1 MDVFSLCLEGVALAG
16 QAALHIGFAGRLT
29 GKRPRPWHFAVYLA
43 LLAAVELACRAL
55 LPGAVLTPMGL
66 GMLALCGVSRVGLRN
81 RRGASWLAAVLAFCI
96 TQLSFGLVNSVEA
109 AVFPYFLGKPA
120 LYPLVAAA
128 LVASLA
134 LCAGCC
140 AAVGRLL
147 RWTGESGTPYLG
159 LLLFPGLFCFA
170 AELYILRTAYGGIAL
185 VPTLAEAGR
194 HGVLLLLQA
203 MGLGALLCTL
213 YAYRQLCQ
221 GIQVQAAAR
230 AQRAYLAGAQA
241 RSEQTRAFRHDIRNH
256 LSVLDGLLRR
266 GELEAGRAYL
276 SKLEAVSVSLT
287 GPYQTG
293 SPVVDILL
301 GEKLG
306 LAPEITAE
314 VALVLPQPCGID
326 EPDLCVIFANALD
339 NAVAACRA
347 GGDAPFLRVAGQRQG
362 DFYLLTFENTCPEG
376 PLPPP
381 GTGLASLRAAAGK
394 YRGAVQTEK
403 AGGRFTLSVLLDIS

>member
-1 MDVFSLCLEGVALAG
+1 VETSMSLGYPLFVKPVRAG
-16 QAALHIGFAGRLT
+16 SSF
-29 GKRPRPWHFAVYLA
+29 
-43 LLAAVELACRAL
+43 
-55 LPGAVLTPMGL
+55 
-66 GMLALCGVSRVGLRN
+66 GVSRVESPGSL
-81 RRGASWLAAVLAFCI
+81 SAA
-96 TQLSFGLVNSVEA
+96 VEA
-109 AVFPYFLGKPA
+109 AFRHDGRILLEEAVPGFEVG
-120 LYPLVAAA
+120 
-128 LVASLA
+128 
-134 LCAGCC
+134 CAVMGNPGETELTVG
-140 AAVGRLL
+140 AVDEIELSGGFFDF
-147 RWTGESGTPYLG
+147 GEKYT
-159 LLLFPGLFCFA
+159 
-170 AELYILRTAYGGIAL
+170 LRTSAIHCPARIS
-185 VPTLAEAGR
+185 PS
-194 HGVLLLLQA
+194 QA
-203 MGLGALLCTL
+203 A
-213 YAYRQLCQ
+213 R
-221 GIQVQAAAR
+221 VQAAAR

-276 SKLEAVSVSLT
+276 SKLEAVSASLT